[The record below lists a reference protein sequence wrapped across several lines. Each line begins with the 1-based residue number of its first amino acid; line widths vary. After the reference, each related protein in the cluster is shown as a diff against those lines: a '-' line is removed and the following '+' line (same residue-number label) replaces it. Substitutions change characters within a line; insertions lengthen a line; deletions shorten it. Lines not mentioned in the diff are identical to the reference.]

1 MLKTTKVSLLALLP
15 GLVLL
20 LIAAGAQAAPTK
32 ITFLH
37 TNDVYEISPKRGK
50 GGLAELMTL
59 LQAERAAAEH
69 SITTFGGDLL
79 SPSILSR
86 KFEGAQMI
94 ELLNKLGTDVAV
106 PGNHEFDFGPEVAE
120 QRFGESAF
128 PWLGTN
134 VLGKDGKPAVGL
146 TALHIM
152 DVGDFKVGF
161 FGLLA
166 PETTTLSSP
175 GPDISFAPLV
185 DTAKSAVKQLKDAKA
200 DVIVALTHMNIADDR
215 ALIRSAKGIHL
226 VLGGHDHEP
235 VTFYE
240 RGVLIQK
247 AGYDAHYLAA
257 IDLSVERVEKRGK
270 TTVQVLPQ
278 WRMLSTSGVAPDPKI
293 KPIVDAYNL
302 DLDKELGQPV
312 GETAVKL
319 DTRRSTIRT
328 MEAGFGNL
336 IADALRES
344 VSAEAA
350 LTNGGGI
357 RGDRTYSAGTTLTQ
371 KDVLSELPFGNLV
384 VLIEL
389 SGDDLLG
396 ALENGV
402 SEIENMGGRFPQL
415 SGMTVVYDPL
425 ARKGQRIVSAKIGGA
440 EVDRNKT
447 YKLATNDYIYGG
459 GDGYATLTRGKPL
472 IDPSGGKLMA
482 TVVMDYIA
490 AKGKVAPKLEG
501 RIRSQ

>member
-1 MLKTTKVSLLALLP
+1 MLKTIKISVLALVS
-15 GLVLL
+15 GVILL

-59 LQAERAAAEH
+59 LQAERAAAAH

-86 KFEGAQMI
+86 KFKGAQMV
-94 ELLNKLGTDVAV
+94 ELMNKLGTDVAV

-120 QRFGESAF
+120 QRFGESSF
-128 PWLGTN
+128 PWLGAN
-134 VLGKDGKPAVGL
+134 VLGKDGKPAAGL
-146 TALHIM
+146 TAIHTIG
-152 DVGDFKVGF
+152 VGDFKVGF

-166 PETTTLSSP
+166 PETATLSSP
-175 GPDISFAPLV
+175 GSGISFAPLI
-185 DTAKSAVKQLKDAKA
+185 DTAESAVKQLEQAGA

-215 ALIRSAKGIHL
+215 ALIRSVKGIHL

-235 VTFYE
+235 ITYYE

-257 IDLSVERVEKRGK
+257 VDLSVERVEKRGK
-270 TTVQVLPQ
+270 STVEVLPQ
-278 WRMLSTSGVAPDPKI
+278 WRMLSTRGVAPDPKV

-302 DLDKELGQPV
+302 KLDEELGQPV
-312 GETAVKL
+312 GKTAVEL
-319 DTRRSTIRT
+319 DSRRSTIRT
-328 MEAGFGNL
+328 METGFGNL

-344 VSAEAA
+344 VGAEVG

-357 RGDRTYSAGTTLTQ
+357 RGDRTYDPGTTLTQ

-389 SGDDLLG
+389 SGGDLLG

-402 SEIENMGGRFPQL
+402 SEIENIGGRFPHL
-415 SGMTVVYDPL
+415 SGMTMVFDPS
-425 ARKGQRIVSAKIGGA
+425 APKGKRIVSAKVGGA
-440 EVDRNKT
+440 ELDRNKS

-459 GDGYATLTRGKPL
+459 GDGYAALTRGKPL

-490 AKGKVAPKLEG
+490 AKGTVAPKLEG
-501 RIRSQ
+501 RVKSR